1 MRIIFMG
8 TPDFAVPTL
17 KRLLADGHDVTLVVT
32 QADKPVGRKQ
42 ILTQPPVKEVALS
55 AGIPVYQPASLKSE
69 EALARL
75 ASEHPDVI
83 VVAAY
88 GKILPKAVLE
98 LPPHGCINVHAS
110 LLPRYRGAAPIQ
122 WAVLNGDAESG
133 VTTMQMA
140 EGLDT
145 GDILLTSRRAI
156 PHDMS
161 AGELFDLLA
170 EDGADLLSETLKR
183 LQAGTLTAT
192 PQQGESCYASM
203 LSKADSEMD
212 WTRPAEAL
220 HNQVRGLYPWPVA
233 VCGWSGKRL
242 KIHRARDVDPSAI
255 DDCKGKPLYTDAK
268 PGCIACGEPLCVA
281 CGDGRWLELLDVQPE
296 GGRVQSAADFWRGHA
311 LPLGTPIG

>member
-8 TPDFAVPTL
+8 TPDFAVPSL

-42 ILTQPPVKEVALS
+42 ILTPPPVKEVALS

-75 ASEHPDVI
+75 TLENPDVI

-88 GKILPKAVLE
+88 GKILPKAVLR
-98 LPPHGCINVHAS
+98 LPTYGCINVHAS

-122 WAVLNGDAESG
+122 WAVLNGDAETG

-156 PHDMS
+156 PHDMT
-161 AGELFDLLA
+161 AGQLFDYLA
-170 EDGADLLSETLKR
+170 EDGANLLSETLSR

-192 PQQGESCYASM
+192 PQTGESCYASM
-203 LSKADSEMD
+203 LSKADSEVD
-212 WTRPAEAL
+212 WTRPAEEL

-233 VCGWSGKRL
+233 ACTWNGKRL
-242 KIHRARDVDPSAI
+242 KIHRARDLDPIAP
-255 DDCKGKPLYTDAK
+255 DGWQGKPLVTNATA
-268 PGCIACGEPLCVA
+268 GCVACGEPLCVV

>member
-17 KRLLADGHDVTLVVT
+17 RRLIEDGHNVTLVVT
-32 QADKPVGRKQ
+32 QSDKPVGRKQ
-42 ILTQPPVKEVALS
+42 ILTPPPVKELALS
-55 AGIPVYQPASLKSE
+55 AGISVYQPPTLKSE

-75 ASEHPDVI
+75 ASEKPDVI

-98 LPPHGCINVHAS
+98 LPRFGCVNVHAS

-122 WAVLNGDAESG
+122 WAVLRGDAETG

-156 PHDMS
+156 PHDMT

-170 EDGADLLSETLKR
+170 EDGASLLSETLKR
-183 LQAGTLTAT
+183 LEAGTLTPT
-192 PQQGESCYASM
+192 PQMGESCYASM
-203 LSKADSEMD
+203 LSKADSEID
-212 WTRPAEAL
+212 WMRPAEAL

-233 VCGWSGKRL
+233 ACMWRGKRL
-242 KIHRARDVDPSAI
+242 KIHRARDVDPA
-255 DDCKGKPLYTDAK
+255 DACQGKSLVTNLK
-268 PGCIACGEPLCVA
+268 PGHLACAEPLCVA
-281 CGDGRWLELLDVQPE
+281 CGDGRWLQLLEVQPE

-311 LPLGTPIG
+311 LPLGTPIA

>member
-8 TPDFAVPTL
+8 TPDFAVPSL
-17 KRLLADGHDVTLVVT
+17 RRLIADGHEVTLAVT

-42 ILTQPPVKEVALS
+42 ILTPPPVKECALS
-55 AGIPVYQPASLKSE
+55 DGIPVFQPASLKTD
-69 EALARL
+69 EALDRL
-75 ASEHPDVI
+75 TAERPDVI

-98 LPPHGCINVHAS
+98 LPRFGCVNVHAS
-110 LLPRYRGAAPIQ
+110 LLPKYRGAAPIQ
-122 WAVLNGDAESG
+122 WAVLNGDKETG

-156 PHDMS
+156 PHDMT
-161 AGELFDLLA
+161 AGELFDLLSQ
-170 EDGADLLSETLKR
+170 DGADLLSETLSR
-183 LQAGTLTAT
+183 LEAGDLTPT
-192 PQQGESCYASM
+192 PQEGDSCYASM

-233 VCGWSGKRL
+233 VCGWNGKRL
-242 KIHRARDVDPSAI
+242 KIHRARDVDSA
-255 DDCKGKPLYTDAK
+255 DVCQGKSLDTSAAPGTVACGAPL
-268 PGCIACGEPLCVA
+268 CIACG
-281 CGDGRWLELLDVQPE
+281 DSRWLELLEVQPE
-296 GGRVQSAADFWRGHA
+296 GGRVQPAADFWRGHA
-311 LPLGTPIG
+311 LPLGTPIA

>member
-17 KRLLADGHDVTLVVT
+17 RRLIADGHDVTLVVT

-42 ILTQPPVKEVALS
+42 ILTPPSVKETALS
-55 AGIPVYQPASLKSE
+55 AGIPVYQPGSLKSE

-98 LPPHGCINVHAS
+98 LPTHGCINVHAS
-110 LLPRYRGAAPIQ
+110 LLPKYRGAAPIQ
-122 WAVLNGDAESG
+122 WAVLNGDKETG

-156 PHDMS
+156 PHDMT

-170 EDGADLLSETLKR
+170 EDGAQLLSETLSR

-192 PQQGESCYASM
+192 PQEGDSCYASM
-203 LSKADSEMD
+203 LSKADSEVE
-212 WTRPAEAL
+212 WTRSAEAL

-233 VCGWSGKRL
+233 ACTWGGKRL
-242 KIHRARDVDPSAI
+242 KILRARDVDPGAI
-255 DDCKGKPLYTDAK
+255 DDCKGEPLYTDAK

-281 CGDGRWLELLDVQPE
+281 CGDGRWLQLLDVQPE
-296 GGRVQSAADFWRGHA
+296 GGRVQPAADFWRGHA
-311 LPLGTPIG
+311 LPLGSPIG